1 MSGIRYRDV
10 SDDYK
15 VRYAEYVELDGVL
28 VQEILDVPYDP
39 AKRESLVSRH
49 RTGQI
54 SALVIKRGFCWA
66 EDYSG
71 GFTTHIIL
79 QPSNLLES
87 PFLIRGGDYSRG
99 LCSEFDKV
107 LARIAYAFDVTGSKR
122 EASLNVFFGSRVPVD
137 YYGTYDYSKYPR
149 GYSPSVAF
157 YGE

>member
-1 MSGIRYRDV
+1 MSRIRYRDV
-10 SDDYK
+10 FDDYK
-15 VRYAEYVELDGVL
+15 VRYAEYVEGGVL
-28 VQEILDVPYDP
+28 AQEILDAPHDLV
-39 AKRESLVSRH
+39 KRENLVSRH
-49 RTGQI
+49 RSGQI

-87 PFLIRGGDYSRG
+87 PFLIRGGDYLKG
-99 LCSEFDKV
+99 LYSEFDEV
-107 LARIAYAFDVTGSKR
+107 LARIAYALEVTGSKR
-122 EASLNVFFGSRVPVD
+122 EASLNVFFGPRVPVD
-137 YYGTYDYSKYPR
+137 YYGDYDYSQYPG